1 LKGVSEETPVWRD
14 GAWHRRVWRLA
25 GPMVLSGLTVPLLGA
40 VDTALVGHLEEPTY
54 LGAVA
59 LGALVFSFLFWGFG
73 FLRMGTTGL
82 AAQAFGAGD
91 EPALRATLLRALT
104 LALLL
109 GFLLVALQWAIAAV
123 AFALFEAG
131 PEVEAYGRVYVL
143 IRIWSAPAALANF
156 VLTGWFLATQN
167 SRVLLVIIL
176 LVNGLNIALDLL
188 FVLGFGLGVA
198 GVAWATVG
206 AEYVGLAAGLV
217 IAARRIA
224 WRAEPV
230 SLARL
235 LAAGELIRMF
245 RVNRDIFLRTLCL
258 LAVFV
263 YFTNLG
269 ARQGDIILAVNAVL
283 MNIASFYTFGVDG
296 IAHAAEA
303 LAGGAVGEGRR
314 AAFRRAVGVC
324 ALWSAGITLLATA
337 IFGLAGAPVIDLLTD
352 LEAVRGAARDYLPW
366 VIAFP
371 GAALAGFL
379 LDGIFI
385 GTTRTREMRNMMM
398 LALALF
404 LPLAWWLSGA
414 YGNHGLWLAFLV
426 FMIVRGVSLGFVF
439 WRIERRAGF
448 VAEG

>member
-1 LKGVSEETPVWRD
+1 
-14 GAWHRRVWRLA
+14 
-25 GPMVLSGLTVPLLGA
+25 
-40 VDTALVGHLEEPTY
+40 
-54 LGAVA
+54 
-59 LGALVFSFLFWGFG
+59 
-73 FLRMGTTGL
+73 
-82 AAQAFGAGD
+82 
-91 EPALRATLLRALT
+91 
-104 LALLL
+104 
-109 GFLLVALQWAIAAV
+109 
-123 AFALFEAG
+123 
-131 PEVEAYGRVYVL
+131 
-143 IRIWSAPAALANF
+143 
-156 VLTGWFLATQN
+156 
-167 SRVLLVIIL
+167 
-176 LVNGLNIALDLL
+176 
-188 FVLGFGLGVA
+188 
-198 GVAWATVG
+198 
-206 AEYVGLAAGLV
+206 
-217 IAARRIA
+217 
-224 WRAEPV
+224 
-230 SLARL
+230 
-235 LAAGELIRMF
+235 MF